1 MSFFIA
7 LFSSMIINNII
18 LSGYKGLCSYLGI
31 SKKWSS
37 AVGMG
42 AALTVVGL
50 LAGLVCW
57 GLSFLLRLLGIE
69 YMKTVIFILVTTP
82 IIIT

>member
-42 AALTVVGL
+42 ARHADHDGDDAQVAGGLALIG
-50 LAGLVCW
+50 G
-57 GLSFLLRLLGIE
+57 
-69 YMKTVIFILVTTP
+69 
-82 IIIT
+82 